1 MKDINIPPSINLVI
15 QHGLGSYKFND
26 SLSVNYIKVFKEHS
40 NYNDY
45 SFKNI
50 RIDSI
55 KAANIIKKELES
67 LGNYEILAFDIPLI
81 HGSDPINFFIKLTEE
96 ENKFIV
102 LRFEFN
108 FSMDRRLFIS
118 EAVNLMEFRYY
129 GYFAPFGIY
138 MKDELT
144 KYDFE
149 LLSEDEYFT
158 NILHRSCNKKELDI
172 VNYFVIKNSL
182 GDPIIMTR
190 LLGSNDNETFN
201 KILTKANPQA
211 GLLFS
216 LYYNA
221 NK

>member
-1 MKDINIPPSINLVI
+1 MLV
-15 QHGLGSYKFND
+15 QHGLGCYKFNN
-26 SLSVNYIKVFKEHS
+26 SLSENYIKIFKERT
-40 NYNDY
+40 YFNDY
-45 SFKNI
+45 SFENI

-67 LGNYEILAFDIPLI
+67 LNKYEILAFDVPDI
-81 HGSDPINFFIKLTEE
+81 HGNDPINFFIKLTEE
-96 ENKFIV
+96 EEKFIV
-102 LRFEFN
+102 LRFEFDFIMN
-108 FSMDRRLFIS
+108 RALFIS
-118 EAVNLMEFRYY
+118 ETVNLMEFRYY
-129 GYFAPFGIY
+129 GYFSPYGTY

-149 LLSEDEYFT
+149 LLPEDKYFT
-158 NILHRSCNKKELDI
+158 NILHRRYNKEERDI

-190 LLGSNDNETFN
+190 LLGSNDNESF
-201 KILTKANPQA
+201 KKVLTEVDPQA

-216 LYYNA
+216 LSYNA

>member
-1 MKDINIPPSINLVI
+1 MLV
-15 QHGLGSYKFND
+15 QHGLGCYKFNN
-26 SLSVNYIKVFKEHS
+26 SLRKNYIKIFKERT
-40 NYNDY
+40 YFNDY
-45 SFKNI
+45 SFENI

-67 LGNYEILAFDIPLI
+67 LNKYEILAFDVPDI
-81 HGSDPINFFIKLTEE
+81 HGNDPINFFIKLTEE
-96 ENKFIV
+96 EEEFIV
-102 LRFEFN
+102 LTLIFDCRIN
-108 FSMDRRLFIS
+108 AYLFLS
-118 EAVNLMEFRYY
+118 QMFDLREFRYY
-129 GYFAPFGIY
+129 GSNDLYGFY

-149 LLSEDEYFT
+149 LLPEDKYFT
-158 NILHRSCNKKELDI
+158 NILHRRYNKEERDI

-190 LLGSNDNETFN
+190 LLGSNDNESF
-201 KILTKANPQA
+201 KKVLTEVDPQA

-216 LYYNA
+216 LSYNA